1 MFRIGAAP
9 APRRE
14 PLVPSAVMGVL
25 IFIGAEIMM
34 FAGFISAFAIVKAGS
49 MGVWPPPGQPR
60 LPVEETAFNTAALLM
75 SGGFALLAARAFARE
90 PSSARTPLLLS
101 IGLGAFFVV
110 FQGYEWLGLLADG
123 LTLTSS
129 THGSFFY
136 LIVGAH
142 ALHAVA
148 GLLVLAAASLALTR
162 GRLDAES
169 FTAVR
174 TFWYFVVALWPVLY
188 VQVYLA

>member
-1 MFRIGAAP
+1 MFRIGVAP
-9 APRRE
+9 APGRE
-14 PLVPSAVMGVL
+14 PLVPSAVLGVL
-25 IFIGAEIMM
+25 VFVGAEIMM
-34 FAGFISAFAIVKAGS
+34 FAGFISAFAIVKAGA

-75 SGGFALLAARAFARE
+75 SGVFAFLAARAFARE
-90 PSSARTPLLLS
+90 PSRARTPLLLS
-101 IGLGAFFVV
+101 IGLGVFFVV
-110 FQGYEWLGLLADG
+110 FQGYEWSRLLADG

-142 ALHAVA
+142 ALHAVV
-148 GLLVLAAASLALTR
+148 GLLVLAAAGLALTR
-162 GRLDAES
+162 GRLDAAS
-169 FTAVR
+169 FSAVR
-174 TFWYFVVALWPVLY
+174 VFWYFVVALWPVLY

>member
-9 APRRE
+9 LPGRE

-34 FAGFISAFAIVKAGS
+34 FAGFVSAFAIVKAGA

-60 LPVEETAFNTAALLM
+60 LPIEETAFNTAALLM
-75 SGGFALLAARAFARE
+75 SGAFAFLAARAFSRD
-90 PSSARTPLLLS
+90 PVSARTPLW
-101 IGLGAFFVV
+101 IAVALGAFFVL
-110 FQGYEWLGLLADG
+110 FQGYEWLQLLRDG

-136 LIVGAH
+136 LIVGTH

-148 GLLVLAAASLALTR
+148 GLAVLASAGLALTR
-162 GRLDAES
+162 GRLDGER

-174 TFWYFVVALWPVLY
+174 FFWYFVVVLWPVLY
-188 VQVYLA
+188 VQVYLG

>member
-9 APRRE
+9 APGRE

-110 FQGYEWLGLLADG
+110 FQGYEWLGLLAEG

-148 GLLVLAAASLALTR
+148 GLAVLAFAGFALTQ
-162 GRLDAES
+162 GRLAGER
-169 FTAVR
+169 FAAVR
-174 TFWYFVVALWPVLY
+174 VFWYFVVALWPVLY

>member
-1 MFRIGAAP
+1 VFRVGAAP
-9 APRRE
+9 APGRE
-14 PLVPSAVMGVL
+14 PLVPSAVLGVL

-34 FAGFISAFAIVKAGS
+34 FAGFISAFAIVKAGA

-60 LPVEETAFNTAALLM
+60 LPIETTAFNTAALLM
-75 SGGFALLAARAFARE
+75 SGVFAFLAARAFARD
-90 PSSARTPLLLS
+90 PANARTPLWIA
-101 IGLGAFFVV
+101 IGLGTFFVG
-110 FQGYEWLGLLADG
+110 FQGWEWVRLLAEG

-136 LIVGAH
+136 MIVGAH

-148 GLLVLAAASLALTR
+148 GLSVLLATGLALSR
-162 GRLDAES
+162 GRLDGDR

-174 TFWYFVVALWPVLY
+174 FFWYFVVALWPVLY

>member
-34 FAGFISAFAIVKAGS
+34 FAGFISAFAIVKAGA
-49 MGVWPPPGQPR
+49 MGVWPPPDQPR
-60 LPVEETAFNTAALLM
+60 LPIDETAFNTAALLM
-75 SGGFALLAARAFARE
+75 SGVFAFLAGRAFARG
-90 PSSARTPLLLS
+90 PSRARTPLLLS
-101 IGLGAFFVV
+101 IGLGAFFVA
-110 FQGYEWLGLLADG
+110 FQGWEWLRLLADG

-188 VQVYLA
+188 IQVDLA